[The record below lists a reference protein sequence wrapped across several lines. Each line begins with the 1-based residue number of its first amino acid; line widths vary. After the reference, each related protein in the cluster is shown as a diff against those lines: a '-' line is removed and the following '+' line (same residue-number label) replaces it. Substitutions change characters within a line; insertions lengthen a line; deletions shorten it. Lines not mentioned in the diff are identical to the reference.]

1 MNDVARESLFISH
14 PRLRK
19 QWKIVE
25 NSMNN
30 KEPAKKKR
38 ASSKK
43 KAVEVS
49 NNDVSYERDFM
60 WKLINDFKSYLATIT
75 NDSGMF
81 ILLIFLI

>member
-1 MNDVARESLFISH
+1 MKSILSYIQKLMPDVY
-14 PRLRK
+14 
-19 QWKIVE
+19 E

-49 NNDVSYERDFM
+49 NNDVLVRDRC
-60 WKLINDFKSYLATIT
+60 I
-75 NDSGMF
+75 
-81 ILLIFLI
+81 